1 MHAPSEQT
9 PISMAQKPNWSDRL
23 QTVGALVA
31 VGAGLLTLLVIACV
45 AIGVVHDDA
54 QSVASIATASFGVIG
69 SVVGAY
75 FGVKVGAEGTA
86 RALDAHRAEAARAQ
100 AFAAHLPEG
109 RARRALIDADRMAR
123 GVPLDE
129 PDDLPGPTHEA
140 G

>member
-1 MHAPSEQT
+1 
-9 PISMAQKPNWSDRL
+9 MAHKPNWSDRL
-23 QTVGALVA
+23 QTASGLVA
-31 VGAGLLTLLVIACV
+31 VCAGLLTLLLIACV
-45 AIGVVHDDA
+45 AIGVIHDHP
-54 QSVASIATASFGVIG
+54 QYVASIATASFGVIG

-86 RALDAHRAEAARAQ
+86 RALDAHRAEASRAQ

-123 GVPLDE
+123 SVPLDE
-129 PDDLPGPTHEA
+129 PDDPPGPAHEA

>member
-1 MHAPSEQT
+1 MQTPSEQT
-9 PISMAQKPNWSDRL
+9 AISTAHKPNWSDRL
-23 QTVGALVA
+23 QTESALVA
-31 VGAGLLTLLVIACV
+31 VCAGLLTLLVIASI

-54 QSVASIATASFGVIG
+54 QPVASIATAAFGVIG

-75 FGVKVGAEGTA
+75 FGVKVGAEGSA
-86 RALDAHRAEAARAQ
+86 KALDEHRAEAARAQ
-100 AFAAHLPEG
+100 AFAAHLPEE

-123 GVPLDE
+123 GVPLEE